1 MIKLLRLAEGEAAKN
16 KHVTNGSR
24 MLAVCERVVVT
35 GVEGWW
41 WLEAWPNMLM
51 R

>member
-1 MIKLLRLAEGEAAKN
+1 
-16 KHVTNGSR
+16 
-24 MLAVCERVVVT
+24 
-35 GVEGWW
+35 VEGWW